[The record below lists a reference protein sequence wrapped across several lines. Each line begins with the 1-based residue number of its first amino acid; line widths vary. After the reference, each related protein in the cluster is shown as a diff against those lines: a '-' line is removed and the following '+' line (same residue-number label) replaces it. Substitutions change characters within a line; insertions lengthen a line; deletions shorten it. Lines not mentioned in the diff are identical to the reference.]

1 VTGTGLGSAYRKLFA
16 AATVSNLGDGVG
28 QIAYPWLASAVT
40 RNPVLVAV
48 VFVAQRLPWLL
59 FSLPAGV
66 ITDRRDRRRL
76 MVAMN
81 ASRALITVGVAVTVL
96 AQRDDLPAPDVVAR
110 MPDAVPTDAGLYLL
124 VVAATLL
131 LGMAEVLH
139 DNSAQTFL
147 PSIVP
152 AASLERAN
160 GRLWSAEQAANA
172 FLGPPLGA
180 ALLWVGYA
188 LPFFFDAGTFAV
200 AAVLVSLIPPGGREP
215 SRRPLTGPT
224 GPTGPTTSRTGW
236 RAELAEGFRW
246 LWHHPLL
253 RSMAVILGLL
263 NALGMMTFAMLVLF
277 AQEILGTSAAEFAL
291 LTTSGAAGAVAG
303 GWSAARIVAR
313 LGPGPSLWLTL
324 LGGGVLT
331 AAIGLMSWWPA
342 VWLFFGVYALFGTV
356 WNVVTVSLRQRAIPD
371 HLLGRV
377 NSVYRFFGWGMM
389 PLGSLAG
396 GLLVVGLDAVT
407 SREWALRLPWLIA
420 GALHLVLWVFAAPRL
435 TTRAMLAAEHD
446 DLASH

>member
-1 VTGTGLGSAYRKLFA
+1 MTSAGLGGAYHKLFA
-16 AATVSNLGDGVG
+16 AATVSNLGDGVA

-48 VFVAQRLPWLL
+48 VIVAQRLPWLV

-76 MVAMN
+76 MIAMN
-81 ASRALITVGVAVTVL
+81 VSRAVLTVGVALAVL
-96 AQRDDLPAPDVVAR
+96 ARRDDLPS
-110 MPDAVPTDAGLYLL
+110 PDAVAQASAAVSTDAGLYLI

-152 AASLERAN
+152 PASLERAN
-160 GRLWSAEQAANA
+160 GRLWSAEQTANA

-180 ALLWVGYA
+180 VLLSIGYA
-188 LPFFFDAGTFAV
+188 VPFVFDAGTFAV
-200 AAVLVSLIPPGGREP
+200 SAALVSLIPAASGRRAAP
-215 SRRPLTGPT
+215 PT
-224 GPTGPTTSRTGW
+224 VAPAGQRGW

-246 LWHHPLL
+246 LWRHPLL
-253 RSMAVILGLL
+253 RSMAIILGLL
-263 NALGMMTFAMLVLF
+263 NALGMMTLAVLVLF
-277 AQEILGTSAAEFAL
+277 AQEILDTNATEFAL
-291 LTTSGAAGAVAG
+291 LTTSGAVGAIVG
-303 GWSAARIVAR
+303 GWSAARIAAR
-313 LGPGPSLWLTL
+313 LGPGRSLWLTL
-324 LGGGVLT
+324 LGGGAAT
-331 AAIGLMSWWPA
+331 AAVGLMSWWPA
-342 VWLFFGVYALFGTV
+342 VWVAFAVYASTAIL
-356 WNVVTVSLRQRAIPD
+356 WNVITVSLRQRIIPD

-377 NSVYRFFGWGMM
+377 NSVYRFFGWGMI

-396 GLLVVGLDAVT
+396 GVLVVGLDAVT

-420 GALHLVLWVFAAPRL
+420 GALHVVVWVFAAPRL
-435 TTRAMLAAEHD
+435 TSEAMQAAERE
-446 DLASH
+446 AVSGR